1 MLGLAF
7 TKIRKNCHGEIN
19 FYEKYNKNTIFLDII
34 NKFQLKGKN

>member
-1 MLGLAF
+1 MLSLAF
-7 TKIRKNCHGEIN
+7 SKIHKNYHSAIN

>member
-1 MLGLAF
+1 MLSPAF
-7 TKIRKNCHGEIN
+7 TKIRKNSHSAIN

>member
-1 MLGLAF
+1 MLSLAF
-7 TKIRKNCHGEIN
+7 TKICKNCGAIN

>member
-1 MLGLAF
+1 MLSLAF
-7 TKIRKNCHGEIN
+7 IKICKNCHSAIN

>member
-1 MLGLAF
+1 MLSPAF
-7 TKIRKNCHGEIN
+7 TKICKNCHGAIN

>member
-1 MLGLAF
+1 MLSLAF
-7 TKIRKNCHGEIN
+7 TKIRKNSHDAIN

>member
-1 MLGLAF
+1 MLSLAF
-7 TKIRKNCHGEIN
+7 TKICKNYHDAMN

>member
-1 MLGLAF
+1 MLSLVF
-7 TKIRKNCHGEIN
+7 TKILKNSHGAIN

>member
-1 MLGLAF
+1 MLSLAF
-7 TKIRKNCHGEIN
+7 SKIRKNYHSAIN